1 MKQQRSKQPDDRFQ
15 NIERDLKELERL
27 CAEKV
32 SDVEHSLVDRMNE
45 ALETRFDLILNRLA
59 DRVDKAINDGFQ
71 RQGLNSSQNSDTDVM
86 CKDLRDQARLKE
98 TKLRREIET
107 LNEKVQQD
115 NNEITQLKHELNDA
129 NTSIKGFCKK
139 DKTVQDQ
146 NGKLQR
152 DLDESKRENESMA
165 KEIDK
170 LRMQLGK
177 LH

>member
-1 MKQQRSKQPDDRFQ
+1 
-15 NIERDLKELERL
+15 
-27 CAEKV
+27 
-32 SDVEHSLVDRMNE
+32 MNE

-71 RQGLNSSQNSDTDVM
+71 RQGLNTCSSPNSDTDVM

-115 NNEITQLKHELNDA
+115 SNQIAQLKHELNYA
-129 NTSIKGFCKK
+129 YTSIKGFRKK

-146 NGKLQR
+146 NGKLRR
-152 DLDESKRENESMA
+152 DLDESKRENESMV
-165 KEIDK
+165 K
-170 LRMQLGK
+170 GNW
-177 LH
+177 